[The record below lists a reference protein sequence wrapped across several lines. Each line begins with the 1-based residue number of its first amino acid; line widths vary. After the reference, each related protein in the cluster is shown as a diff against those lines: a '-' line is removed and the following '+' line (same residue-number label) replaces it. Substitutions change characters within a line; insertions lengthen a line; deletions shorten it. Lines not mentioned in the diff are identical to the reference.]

1 MIRVTKITINNSL
14 NNKIFKREGEKDIL
28 NSAKKATFSKQ
39 KNRNSAK
46 FLKDKKQMRLNW
58 QKYKS
63 RKHQSSNYM
72 EEKTDNNI

>member
-46 FLKDKKQMRLNW
+46 FLKDKKQMRLN
-58 QKYKS
+58 
-63 RKHQSSNYM
+63 
-72 EEKTDNNI
+72 